1 MKVTFGVDWKQ
12 LFVSKLST
20 VREIPGGG
28 WTNVEG
34 VGVPEIEEMN
44 KRKVLRMAK
53 WGAMMR
59 AFGFSCVKKLVI
71 SVR

>member
-34 VGVPEIEEMN
+34 FGVPGIEEVN
-44 KRKVLRMAK
+44 KRKALRMAK
-53 WGAMMR
+53 WEAMMR
-59 AFGFSCVKKLVI
+59 AFGLSCVK
-71 SVR
+71 